1 MDGDEEDYETNEN
14 NELYERRSHM
24 RADRLLSIMLI
35 LQAHRRMTARA
46 LADRLEVSERTIH
59 RDMESLSA
67 AGVPVVAERGLGGG
81 WSLLGE
87 YRTDL
92 TGLNE
97 TEIQALFLARSPQL
111 LDDLGLGK
119 AAEAAFIKLFAT
131 VPPGTRQEAES
142 ANERIYIDVTGWNRS
157 DESVPHLPLLQEAVW
172 QERKVRFK
180 YSRGFDCDDVERL
193 VDPLGLVAKG
203 SVWYLVAGIDGDI
216 RNYRVS
222 RILDAEMTDQTFVR
236 PEFFNLVTHWHQ
248 SAVEFKSKLPRYQVI
263 VRVHPEAVNRMYII
277 GRFSRVEQVDPPDEE
292 GWRQASICFQF
303 EADACE
309 CLLGFADQIEV
320 LEPQELRQKLVK
332 RAVQL
337 VEFYSKKLTAD

>member
-1 MDGDEEDYETNEN
+1 
-14 NELYERRSHM
+14 M
-24 RADRLLSIMLI
+24 RADRLLSIMLM

-87 YRTDL
+87 YRTNL

-97 TEIQALFLARSPQL
+97 AEIQALFLARSPQL

-119 AAEAAFIKLFAT
+119 AAEAAFIKLFAA
-131 VPPGTRQEAES
+131 VPPATRHDAES
-142 ANERIYIDVTGWNRS
+142 ASQRIYVDVSGWNRS
-157 DESVPHLPLLQEAVW
+157 EESVPLLPLLQEAVW

-180 YSRGFDCDDVERL
+180 YQRGFDCDVERV

-203 SVWYLVAGIDGDI
+203 SVWYLVAAIDGGI

-222 RILDAEMTDQTFVR
+222 RILEAELTDQTFVR
-236 PEFFNLVTHWHQ
+236 PESFNLVTHWHQ
-248 SAVEFKSKLPRYQVI
+248 SAVEFKSRFPRYQVI
-263 VRVHPEAVNRMYII
+263 VRVHPEAFNRLYII
-277 GRFSRVEQVDPPDEE
+277 GRFSRVEQVDSPDEE

-303 EADACE
+303 EDDACE
-309 CLLGFADQIEV
+309 CLLGFGDQLEV
-320 LEPQELRQKLVK
+320 LEPQGLRQKLLK
-332 RAVQL
+332 RAEQV
-337 VEFYSKKLTAD
+337 VEFYSTRLTAN